1 MEPRDEL
8 DLYSMTPEELR
19 IFHAAYHVL
28 ANKADAIAAFK
39 LIREKE
45 KKKPS
50 VTVSSPRMRKI
61 KP

>member
-8 DLYSMTPEELR
+8 DLYNMTPEDMR
-19 IFHAAYHVL
+19 IFHATYHVL

-39 LIREKE
+39 LILE

-50 VTVSSPRMRKI
+50 ATVSSPRMRKI